1 MSVQLM
7 GSIARVESKFYTRI
21 HDGSSNTKVVF
32 NRLDAICPLPD
43 FVKEAER
50 LSRIAGINPATVT
63 KKIPAEELLELF
75 DVTQE
80 AWFKSQNLCLK
91 ANEAFGLGE
100 VDPWEDPAVLL
111 TRVHAPDSLKEEVW
125 GLRYM
130 FQLLMEPYARTSG
143 HFTGPG
149 VAVTEYDTRNSLKK
163 NFDSVSSSRFI
174 KFDNWGVW
182 SNPYFNP
189 LRFDDDQTK
198 ELSLDRPQRWGFE
211 PAHYSQVAKDTSKNR
226 SIVVGTPCQVSAQRM
241 VDKAI
246 RRVLRMKG
254 IDLETL
260 ANFNRLKAF
269 EGSINGNI
277 DTLDLSSA
285 SDHISIGL
293 LAYLCRGSRS
303 TERLFMDVMTTR
315 NAIIRTGGVL
325 DEDVEYAAAQ
335 LYTYSQGVDG
345 MGNPAIFSLESAI
358 FTAINAWVCL
368 FEPSNS
374 SVDGLCIPSA
384 TRGGNLL
391 WKGKTVK
398 WKYFASFGDDQ
409 APPSTVPLELWREI
423 YQRLFM
429 VLNKDKSFGLDDFGH
444 DSMFRESCGADF
456 QSGRL
461 VRGFY
466 LKTREP
472 NLYDALRLYNFFSL
486 YYGLTAKDFDSKLYK
501 KTKRMCVGAWIDK
514 SVFIT
519 SNFLFENRIPD
530 NFLIVEG
537 CKGTPCKTL
546 VWHTGARRAWK
557 PFWQKTQS
565 ECTAVDLALLAC
577 EGQESTVHWY
587 DKCQYRYFALRE
599 LNEADWAAYLSSNTR
614 DLAFGRR
621 SSEQDA
627 EDVIMMQEIFLT

>member
-1 MSVQLM
+1 MSVSLM
-7 GSIARVESKFYTRI
+7 GSKPRVESKFYTRI
-21 HDGSSNTKVVF
+21 HDGSSNAKVMF
-32 NRLDAICPLPD
+32 NRLDCIYPLD
-43 FVKEAER
+43 AFIKEAER
-50 LSRIAGINPATVT
+50 LSRIAGINAATVA
-63 KKIPAEELLELF
+63 KKIPSEDPSQLT
-75 DVTQE
+75 DVTRK
-80 AWFKSQNLCLK
+80 AWFQSQSLCLR
-91 ANEAFGLGE
+91 ANEDFGLGE
-100 VDPWEDPAVLL
+100 VNPWENPSLL
-111 TRVHAPDSLKEEVW
+111 LERVHAPSSLADEIW
-125 GLRYM
+125 GLRLM
-130 FQLLMEPYARTSG
+130 FQQLMEPYARTSG

-149 VAVTEYDTRNSLKK
+149 VAVKDYEINTIETRKDT
-163 NFDSVSSSRFI
+163 SSSRFV
-174 KFDNWGVW
+174 KYDNWGLW

-189 LRFDDDQTK
+189 LEFDDSLTE
-198 ELSLDRPQRWGFE
+198 ELSADIPQRWRFK
-211 PAHYSQVAKDTSKNR
+211 PAKYSQVAKDTSKNR
-226 SIVVGTPCQVSAQRM
+226 SIVIGTPCQISAQRM

-254 IDLETL
+254 IDLQTL
-260 ANFNRLKAF
+260 ANFNRLKAY

-293 LAYLCRGSRS
+293 FAYLCRGSKS
-303 TERLFMDVMTTR
+303 TERLFHDVMTTR
-315 NAIIRTGGVL
+315 NAIIKTGGL
-325 DEDVEYAAAQ
+325 AQDGTRGETAQ

-345 MGNPAIFSLESAI
+345 MGNPAIFPLESAI

-368 FEPSNS
+368 FEPSRGQNDS
-374 SVDGLCIPSA
+374 LCIPSA

-423 YQRLFM
+423 YQRLYM
-429 VLNKDKSFGLDDFGH
+429 VLNKDKSYGLDDFGQ

-456 QSGRL
+456 QGGRL

-472 NLYDALRLYNFFSL
+472 NLYDAVRLYNFFSL
-486 YYGLTAKDFDSKLYK
+486 YYGLTADVFNDCKLYK
-501 KTKRMCVGAWIDK
+501 KIKRVCVGAWIDK

-519 SNFLFENRIPD
+519 SDFLFENRIPD
-530 NFLIVEG
+530 NFLIVSG
-537 CKGTPCKTL
+537 CTGTPTKTL
-546 VWHTGARRAWK
+546 VWHTGAQKAWK
-557 PFWQKTQS
+557 PFWLKCDS

-587 DKCQYRYFALRE
+587 DSCQYRYFALRE
-599 LNEADWAAYLSSNTR
+599 LNEVDWAAYLSSNTR

-627 EDVIMMQEIFLT
+627 EDVITMQEIFLT